1 MSEWWRGAVMY
12 QIYPR
17 SFCDARGDG
26 VGDLKGIT
34 GKIPY
39 IAALGV
45 EGVWLSPFYK
55 SPMKDFGY
63 DVSDYVSIDPLFGT
77 MADFEDMLAEMHKHG
92 LKLIIDLVLSHTSD
106 QHEWFKESR
115 RDKTNPKAD
124 WYVWADPKP
133 DGSPPNNW
141 QSLFGGVAWEYD
153 NRRGQYFMHSFLTS
167 QPDLNVRNPEV
178 QDALLEVAKFWLD
191 KGVDGF
197 RLDVANFY
205 MHDAQLRDNPPRTEF
220 EEGKLYNGLYLNPCP
235 YDRQWHLY
243 DKSQPENLL
252 FIERL
257 RALTD
262 QYDGKMMVAE
272 IGDDDSMKTCTEYT
286 RGDNRLHTAYN
297 MELLSWYEK
306 AQDIHDLFVRYNSYA
321 GGWPAWAFSNHD
333 VIRVASRGKPEDP
346 AHVTAR
352 AKMLIALLTSLR
364 GTIFLYQGEELGLTE
379 ADVPFEK
386 LQDPFGIFLYPDSKG
401 RDGCRTPLP
410 WTGAEKNAGFS
421 TAAETWLPIP
431 EEHRLAAVSV
441 QENDPGS
448 VLNFTRRFLAW
459 RKQHPVLVTGE
470 IDFQSSDNNLLIF
483 TRQAKDGAAGEAVI
497 AGFNLGK
504 TEKQLEKAPGWQLLD
519 GHGLPL
525 TVNDNLITLP
535 AFGGFF
541 ARQVTDT

>member
-34 GKIPY
+34 SKIPY

-45 EGVWLSPFYK
+45 DGVWLSPFYK
-55 SPMKDFGY
+55 SPMRDFGY

-77 MADFEDMLAEMHKHG
+77 MEDFEEMLAEMHKNG
-92 LKLIIDLVLSHTSD
+92 LKLIIDLVLSHTAD
-106 QHEWFKESR
+106 EHEWFKESR
-115 RDKTNPKAD
+115 RSTDNPKAD

-141 QSLFGGVAWEYD
+141 LSIFGGVAWDFEG
-153 NRRGQYFMHSFLTS
+153 RRGQYYMHSFLSS

-178 QDALLEVAKFWLD
+178 QDALLDVAKFWLE

-205 MHDAQLRDNPPRTEF
+205 MHDAQLRDNPPQTEF
-220 EEGKLYNGLYLNPCP
+220 EPGKVYNGLYTKPFP
-235 YDRQWHLY
+235 YDMQQHLY

-262 QYDGKMMVAE
+262 QYEGKMMVAE
-272 IGDDDSMKTCTEYT
+272 IGDDNSMKTCTEYT
-286 RGDNRLHTAYN
+286 KGDNRLHTAYN
-297 MELLSWYEK
+297 MELLGWHDGAEE
-306 AQDIHDLFVRYNSYA
+306 IHELFTRYNSYE

-333 VIRVASRGKPEDP
+333 VLRIASRGKQDDPEMQKKR
-346 AHVTAR
+346 V
-352 AKMLIALLTSLR
+352 KMLMALLTSLR
-364 GTIFLYQGEELGLTE
+364 GTSFLYQGEELGLTE

-401 RDGCRTPLP
+401 RDGCRTPIP
-410 WTGAEKNAGFS
+410 WTSAAPHAGFS
-421 TAAETWLPIP
+421 TAEDTWLPVP
-431 EEHRLAAVSV
+431 EEHRLAAVAA
-441 QENDPGS
+441 QENDPSS
-448 VLNFTRRFLAW
+448 VLNFARQFLEW
-459 RKQHPVLVTGE
+459 RKQYRALVTGE
-470 IDFQSSDNNLLIF
+470 IDFDIAKNNLLVF
-483 TRQAKDGAAGEAVI
+483 TRKAGDETLI
-497 AGFNLGK
+497 AGFNLGTDVK
-504 TEKQLEKAPGWQLLD
+504 TLEKADAWQLLD
-519 GHGLPL
+519 GHGLSS
-525 TVNDNLITLP
+525 TVNDNSIALP

-541 ARQVTDT
+541 AKQV

>member
-26 VGDLKGIT
+26 IGDLKGIT
-34 GKIPY
+34 EKIPY
-39 IAALGV
+39 LAALGV
-45 EGVWLSPFYK
+45 DGIWLSPFYK

-63 DVSDYVSIDPLFGT
+63 DVSDYLSIDPLFGT
-77 MADFEDMLAEMHKHG
+77 MQDFEEMLAEMHKHG

-115 RDKTNPKAD
+115 RDTHNSKAD

-141 QSLFGGVAWEYD
+141 LSIFGGVAWDYEG
-153 NRRGQYFMHSFLTS
+153 RRGQYYMHSFLTS

-178 QDALLEVAKFWLD
+178 QDALLDVAKFWLE

-205 MHDAQLRDNPPRTEF
+205 MHDEQLRDNPPQTEF
-220 EEGKLYNGLYLNPCP
+220 EPGRVYNGLYTKPFP
-235 YDRQWHLY
+235 YDMQRHLY

-272 IGDDDSMKTCTEYT
+272 IGDDNSMKTCTEYT
-286 RGDNRLHTAYN
+286 KGDNRLHTAYN
-297 MELLSWYEK
+297 MELLGWHDGAEE
-306 AQDIHDLFVRYNSYA
+306 IHELFTRYNSYE

-333 VIRVASRGKPEDP
+333 VLRIASRGKQDNPDLQKQR
-346 AHVTAR
+346 V
-352 AKMLIALLTSLR
+352 KMLTALLTSLR

-401 RDGCRTPLP
+401 RDGCRTPIP
-410 WTGAEKNAGFS
+410 WTSAEKNAGFS
-421 TAAETWLPIP
+421 AAEDTWLPIP
-431 EEHRLAAVSV
+431 EEHRLSAVST
-441 QENDPGS
+441 QENDPSS
-448 VLNFTRRFLAW
+448 VLNFVRQFLEW
-459 RKQHPVLVTGE
+459 RKHHNALITGE
-470 IDFQSSDNNLLIF
+470 IDFDIAKNNLLVF
-483 TRQAKDGAAGEAVI
+483 SRQTGDETVI
-497 AGFNLGK
+497 AGFNLGSDVK
-504 TEKQLEKAPGWQLLD
+504 KLDKAADWELLD
-519 GHGLPL
+519 GHGLPV
-525 TVNDNLITLP
+525 TVNDNAIELP

-541 ARQVTDT
+541 AKRV